1 MLFGTT
7 RRRVFA
13 AAAAVAATATLLNTI
28 LFVDVQVATTTVD
41 LGVKVDEFAGA
52 KTIILGNA
60 FTSITARDYKAYN
73 QH

>member
-13 AAAAVAATATLLNTI
+13 AATAVAATAALLNTV
-28 LFVDVQVATTTVD
+28 LLVDVQVATAAVD
-41 LGVKVDEFAGA
+41 LGVKVDKFAGA

-60 FTSITARDYKAYN
+60 FTSITARDY
-73 QH
+73 